1 MHILIKFGYIGWQF
15 TGFQRGNGDNS
26 VEDTILKVLRKT
38 GISEEIHCGA
48 RTDRGVSAL
57 SNTFTMETD
66 KNPSMV
72 MGILNGK
79 ISGMVFH
86 SYSIVPEGFNPRHCD
101 YKTYRYIL
109 RKERVGPYLRKSLK
123 PFRGQHDFRNFCKM
137 DRRNPVRTIKSIAV
151 GSRGDWISID
161 YKARSFLWNQI
172 RAITAYAVEHSFT
185 EEQADP
191 FSLTEKY
198 PGLLDPEGLLLIDI
212 VYDGI
217 QFQDGVSVSKKK
229 QFNSLINSYNLRN
242 DIINNFSSLL
252 KRQ

>member
-1 MHILIKFGYIGWQF
+1 MHLLIKFGYLGWQF

-26 VEDTILKVLRKT
+26 IEDTILRVLMKS

-48 RTDRGVSAL
+48 RTDRGVSAI
-57 SNTFTMETD
+57 SNALTMETD
-66 KNPSMV
+66 KSPSMV

-109 RKERVGPYLRKSLK
+109 RKEQVGPYIRKSLK

-137 DRRNPVRTIKSIAV
+137 DHRNPVRKIRSIAV
-151 GSRGDWISID
+151 GRTGDRVFID

-172 RAITAYAVEHSFT
+172 RSITAYAVEHSFN
-185 EEQADP
+185 EEQVDP

-198 PGLLDPEGLLLIDI
+198 PGLLDPEGLLLIDM
-212 VYDGI
+212 VYEGL
-217 QFQDGVSVSKKK
+217 QFKNEVSVSKKK
-229 QFNSLINSYNLRN
+229 QFNSLINRYDLRN
-242 DIINNFSSLL
+242 EMVNSFSNLL
-252 KRQ
+252 GNQ